1 MARFIRSAD
10 GYHPISAHKRS
21 AAQLRNKVASSKPH
35 LRQIRPAFMADLIT
49 QPTFTKL
56 KIDLLQIIYLMM
68 QQCVFRERPI

>member
-1 MARFIRSAD
+1 MARFMRSAD

-56 KIDLLQIIYLMM
+56 
-68 QQCVFRERPI
+68 